1 MKLVDIQIR
10 EFGDIELLDPESHEI
25 GFKDICILK
34 TDYGM
39 DYGRVLSKT
48 KVSNRVQENAIG
60 LKIMRKATPSDLEQ
74 IAQNR
79 IRVKEALEICRNTV
93 NHHKLPMRVLAG
105 EFSFDRHKL
114 VFYFT
119 APGRIDFRN
128 LLPDLAA
135 SFKTRIDLRQ
145 IGARNEAKIIGG
157 IAPCGKTQ
165 VCCTQFMKS
174 FDTITTKMAKVQK
187 LPVHQDKLLGLCGQ
201 LKCCL
206 KFELD
211 TYEELSK
218 NLPKEGTR
226 VSTKAGRGYILA
238 QNILRQSLTIRLED
252 DRQMDFPLN
261 EIHVLREG

>member
-1 MKLVDIQIR
+1 MKLVDIQVR
-10 EFGDIELLDPESHEI
+10 EFGDIEPLDPEFYEI
-25 GFKDICILK
+25 RFKDIFILK

-39 DYGRVLSKT
+39 DYGRIVSNV
-48 KVSNRVQENAIG
+48 KVSNRIQENPLA
-60 LKIMRKATPSDLEQ
+60 LKIIRKATPADLEQ

-79 IRVKEALEICRNTV
+79 TRVKTALETCRNTV
-93 NHHKLPMRVLAG
+93 DLHKLSMRVLAS

-128 LLPDLAA
+128 LLHDLAA

-145 IGARNEAKIIGG
+145 IGSRNEAKIMGG

-174 FDTITTKMAKVQK
+174 FDTITTKMAKVQR

-226 VSTKAGRGYILA
+226 VSTKSGRGYILA
-238 QNILRQSLTIRLED
+238 QDILRQSVTIRFED
-252 DRQMDFPLN
+252 DRQMDYPLD
-261 EIHVLREG
+261 EITVLREG